1 MSTSASPARRG
12 RPPKLGRPARLITVT
27 LPEDTLEALRSIH
40 PDPAWAIVRLC
51 ERAKPRERK
60 PVAHAELVQLPNRRA
75 LIVVNAAVMQQL
87 PGVAIIPLSDGR
99 GFLALDAGKGVAD
112 LELAVIDRLDS
123 VGVPRTER
131 VTLQVLRD
139 RLKQWRQEGIQF
151 ETRTI
156 IVANTGTG
164 GGPPQAMPSVKALRS
179 SRK

>member
-1 MSTSASPARRG
+1 MSTSAPPVRRG
-12 RPPKLGRPARLITVT
+12 RPPKFGRPARLITVT

-51 ERAKPRERK
+51 ERARPRERK
-60 PVAHAELVQLPNRRA
+60 PIEHAELIQLPNRRA
-75 LIVVNAAVMQQL
+75 LIVVNAGAMQQL

-131 VTLQVLRD
+131 ATLQVLRD

-156 IVANTGTG
+156 IIANTGPG
-164 GGPPQAMPSVKALRS
+164 DGHPQTVPAVQVPRG
-179 SRK
+179 RK